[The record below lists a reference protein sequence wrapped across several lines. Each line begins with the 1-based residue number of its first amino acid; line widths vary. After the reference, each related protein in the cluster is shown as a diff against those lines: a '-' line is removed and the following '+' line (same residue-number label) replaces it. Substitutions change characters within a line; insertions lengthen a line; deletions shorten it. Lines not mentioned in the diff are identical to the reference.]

1 MLFVKFFSIFIACST
16 SFAKF
21 YAKIFAPAEVRLATV
36 FAKTDVFK
44 NIWPKNQGKLGIS
57 LMTENA
63 LLQHFLPNKENNF
76 STAANKMLQ
85 LVFLRNIRG
94 SGAQLT
100 GLE

>member
-1 MLFVKFFSIFIACST
+1 MQK
-16 SFAKF
+16 K
-21 YAKIFAPAEVRLATV
+21 FAPAEVRLATV

-63 LLQHFLPNKENNF
+63 LLQQFLPNKENNF

-100 GLE
+100 GFE